1 MKTLLRSCLVLLFFC
16 AVTVSEAA
24 AMPTNTINA
33 VLGDV
38 SFVKKFGTA
47 PTPASGE
54 ALRIRTHLEYVET
67 LLRAEDV
74 SHLSSTLR
82 ERRAALLDKL
92 HEYRLTSVFPT
103 NLDFPRERRP
113 CFIDAAGN
121 ICAVGFLIEQTAGR
135 ALAERINAAHRYDV
149 LPDMHVPELTAW
161 VEASGLTARECAMI
175 QPGYGPRFD
184 ANFNIISISP
194 SVTTHSVSPFT
205 VRLEVVGIFQIP
217 YLPASL
223 GIEVQSAY
231 RRNGFVW
238 SDKTLALPTPT
249 LILTTSAT
257 IGGYPRLN
265 GQVIFT
271 FPGDSAALSEYA
283 ERNELL
289 YVITLRSWATVYSDP
304 FLTSTVLTTR
314 VANSTSVR
322 DLTLSSTIPISPNP
336 VTDALTLALPE
347 NELHSVRL
355 TNTLGC
361 AVWTLSEASG
371 TTTLDVGGLSAG
383 VYFVEVQSARRR
395 SVQKVVKY

>member
-1 MKTLLRSCLVLLFFC
+1 MPLAMKLLLRSCLVLAALC

-24 AMPTNTINA
+24 AKSLPSKIMPTNTINA

-47 PTPASGE
+47 PTPASSE
-54 ALRIRTHLEYVET
+54 ALRIQTHLEYVEM

-74 SHLSSTLR
+74 SHLSPTLR

-92 HEYRLTSVFPT
+92 HEYRLTSAFPT
-103 NLDFPRERRP
+103 NLDFPQERRP

-135 ALAERINAAHRYDV
+135 ALAERINAAHHYDF
-149 LPDMHVPELTAW
+149 LADMHVPELTAW

-175 QPGYGPRFD
+175 QPQYDGFIQDP
-184 ANFNIISISP
+184 NFKAFAKNPIAMSALKSGCILDVELRGIDISIP
-194 SVTTHSVSPFT
+194 VTTSTLNLVFNKLLLTPRETIWFKYGTFWGGLASF
-205 VRLEVVGIFQIP
+205 GIPAMPNITAGTYQIGLIFFLLP
-217 YLPASL
+217 YPGYTGLPYRYITTTNITISL
-223 GIEVQSAY
+223 A
-231 RRNGFVW
+231 
-238 SDKTLALPTPT
+238 
-249 LILTTSAT
+249 TS
-257 IGGYPRLN
+257 I
-265 GQVIFT
+265 
-271 FPGDSAALSEYA
+271 
-283 ERNELL
+283 
-289 YVITLRSWATVYSDP
+289 
-304 FLTSTVLTTR
+304 
-314 VANSTSVR
+314 R
-322 DLTLSSTIPISPNP
+322 DLTLSSAILISPNP

-371 TTTLDVGGLSAG
+371 TTTLDVSGLSAG

>member
-1 MKTLLRSCLVLLFFC
+1 MKTLIRSCLVLVALC
-16 AVTVSEAA
+16 AVTVSKAA
-24 AMPTNTINA
+24 TMLSRATMPTNTINA

-38 SFVKKFGTA
+38 SFMKKFGIA

-74 SHLSSTLR
+74 SHLSPTLR
-82 ERRAALLDKL
+82 KRRAALLDKL
-92 HEYRLTSVFPT
+92 HEYRLTSAFPT
-103 NLDFPRERRP
+103 NLDFPQERRP

-135 ALAERINAAHRYDV
+135 ALAERINAAHRYDF
-149 LPDMHVPELTAW
+149 LADMQVPELTAW
-161 VEASGLTARECAMI
+161 VEASGLTTRECAMI
-175 QPGYGPRFD
+175 QPGYGPRYD
-184 ANFNIISISP
+184 ANFKIISISP

-205 VRLEVVGIFQIP
+205 VRLEVVGIFQVQN
-217 YLPASL
+217 LQASL
-223 GIEVQSAY
+223 GIDVLSAY

-238 SDKTLALPTPT
+238 SDKTLAQPTPT

-289 YVITLRSWATVYSDP
+289 YVITL
-304 FLTSTVLTTR
+304 
-314 VANSTSVR
+314 
-322 DLTLSSTIPISPNP
+322 
-336 VTDALTLALPE
+336 
-347 NELHSVRL
+347 
-355 TNTLGC
+355 
-361 AVWTLSEASG
+361 
-371 TTTLDVGGLSAG
+371 
-383 VYFVEVQSARRR
+383 
-395 SVQKVVKY
+395 

>member
-16 AVTVSEAA
+16 ALAVSEALT
-24 AMPTNTINA
+24 MPTNTINA

-47 PTPASGE
+47 PTPVSGE

-74 SHLSSTLR
+74 SHLSPTLR

-92 HEYRLTSVFPT
+92 HEYRLISAFPT
-103 NLDFPRERRP
+103 NLDFPQERRP

-135 ALAERINAAHRYDV
+135 TLAERINAAHRYDV

-161 VEASGLTARECAMI
+161 VETSGLTARECAMI
-175 QPGYGPRFD
+175 QPGYDYAIIQDPNFKAFVTNPIATSVLQSGCIMDIELRGID
-184 ANFNIISISP
+184 ASLVP
-194 SVTTHSVSPFT
+194 VTTS
-205 VRLEVVGIFQIP
+205 
-217 YLPASL
+217 
-223 GIEVQSAY
+223 
-231 RRNGFVW
+231 
-238 SDKTLALPTPT
+238 TLNLVFNK
-249 LILTTSAT
+249 L
-257 IGGYPRLN
+257 
-265 GQVIFT
+265 
-271 FPGDSAALSEYA
+271 
-283 ERNELL
+283 
-289 YVITLRSWATVYSDP
+289 
-304 FLTSTVLTTR
+304 FLTPRETIWFRYGTNWGGLASFRIPAMTNITAGTYQLGLVFFLPPYPGYTGLPDRYITTTNITISLATST
-314 VANSTSVR
+314 R
-322 DLTLSSTIPISPNP
+322 DLTLPSTIPISPNP